1 MDEKRQDIRILDGN
15 YIMGTH
21 VCKPNLD
28 IGVSG
33 QANCIHSFASALLQL
48 YILCVGD
55 THKLCQVFSKL
66 LNDIERFFN
75 SRPT

>member
-1 MDEKRQDIRILDGN
+1 MKSVKIYEYWMVTTSWVPMCASL
-15 YIMGTH
+15 T
-21 VCKPNLD
+21 LD